1 MVQRPFS
8 KHPFRA
14 VVLVILGVLLVSV
27 APANR
32 ITTVPLPVTSPSTS
46 PTPVRT
52 SNSEPK
58 QPNPLKRFFSR
69 VGDVLTRPFRRRVP
83 VIDDPA
89 FVVLTSSSSSIRF
102 CPLGQVSDA
111 SNCSHSRT
119 VTLSAGF
126 PAIQENKLLF
136 TWSVTGGKL
145 RGEGRKVTWDLS
157 GLAEG
162 TYTAS
167 VEVNDGNQHTSTA
180 STKVEVAFCSD
191 CEFRDFPCPT
201 VWVVCPSGVESKQP
215 TYFEANVAGG
225 DVAAKPTYKW
235 SLSAGK
241 IISGQGTSKI
251 MVAVSDLAGQSLTA
265 TVRVGGYDPVCKVG
279 TVASCTTEVGQ

>member
-1 MVQRPFS
+1 MVQTRLS

-32 ITTVPLPVTSPSTS
+32 VTTAPLLVTSPSTS

-58 QPNPLKRFFSR
+58 QPNPLKRFFSW
-69 VGDVLTRPFRRRVP
+69 VGGVLTRPFRRRVP

-89 FVVLTSSSSSIRF
+89 FVVLTSSSSLIRF

-111 SNCSHSRT
+111 SNCSHTRT
-119 VTLSAGF
+119 VTLTADF
-126 PAIQENKLLF
+126 PDVKEDKLLF
-136 TWSVTGGKL
+136 TWSVTAGQLLGK
-145 RGEGRKVTWDLS
+145 GRRVTWDLS

-167 VEVNDGNQHTSTA
+167 VEVNDGYQHTSTA
-180 STKVEVAFCSD
+180 STTVEVAFCSD
-191 CEFRDFPCPT
+191 CIFRTSPCPT
-201 VWVVCPSGVESKQP
+201 TSVACPSGVESKQP

-225 DVAAKPTYKW
+225 DVAARPTYKW

-251 MVAVSDLAGQSLTA
+251 VVDVSDLAGKSLTA

-279 TVASCTTEVGQ
+279 TVAACTTEVGQ